1 MCNLSSGSPARFWSF
16 FSAVAFALVL
26 SALPA
31 GAQTQSVESFYQGKT
46 ITLVVG
52 FTSGGGYDLNA
63 RAVARFLGNHIP
75 GKPKVVIQNM
85 PGAGSLAS
93 VNHLANV
100 AAKDGTAL
108 ASFSRGVIF
117 EPLMGNK
124 SAQFDARNL
133 NWIGSPSR
141 ETNIVF
147 VRSDLPFKTFDDL
160 KSKEMIVAATGGGAD
175 TSTFPLMMNAVLG
188 TKLKLVTGYPGAP
201 EALLAM
207 DRGEVDGMAGLS
219 WGFLKTVR
227 PAWIAENKVRVLLQ
241 FGLSKAPDLP
251 NVASALDLASNDADR
266 QLLEL
271 FIARLPIAWPIAAP
285 AGVPAERI
293 AALRQAFLDTMKDAD
308 YRAEADKQAL
318 EVDPVTG
325 DEISQILARVYTSP
339 EAVVTRAREIAE
351 KAR

>member
-1 MCNLSSGSPARFWSF
+1 MSTVSLGSPLRFWSMLCAAATALA
-16 FSAVAFALVL
+16 FSTL
-26 SALPA
+26 SA
-31 GAQTQSVESFYQGKT
+31 GAQGQSVESFYQGKT

-63 RAVARFLGNHIP
+63 RAVARFMGNHIP

-93 VNHLANV
+93 INHLANV

-175 TSTFPLMMNAVLG
+175 TGTFPLMMNAVLG
-188 TKLKLVTGYPGAP
+188 SSTCSACPTNMSPAIR
-201 EALLAM
+201 ALL
-207 DRGEVDGMAGLS
+207 
-219 WGFLKTVR
+219 K
-227 PAWIAENKVRVLLQ
+227 PC
-241 FGLSKAPDLP
+241 
-251 NVASALDLASNDADR
+251 
-266 QLLEL
+266 
-271 FIARLPIAWPIAAP
+271 
-285 AGVPAERI
+285 
-293 AALRQAFLDTMKDAD
+293 
-308 YRAEADKQAL
+308 
-318 EVDPVTG
+318 
-325 DEISQILARVYTSP
+325 
-339 EAVVTRAREIAE
+339 
-351 KAR
+351 